1 MSTLRKYERAVVK
14 AQNNQ
19 NFENAW
25 EEYRNA
31 KYVTKGDTGEILVD
45 RTPKNT
51 QKKKQNHYDD
61 KQKYF
66 NLFAWIANRKVETTE
81 DED

>member
-1 MSTLRKYERAVVK
+1 MSKLRKYERAIAK
-14 AQNNQ
+14 NESGS

-25 EEYRNA
+25 QEYREA

-45 RTPKNT
+45 KTPKNT

-66 NLFAWIANRKVETTE
+66 NLFAWISNRNTETKTE
-81 DED
+81 E